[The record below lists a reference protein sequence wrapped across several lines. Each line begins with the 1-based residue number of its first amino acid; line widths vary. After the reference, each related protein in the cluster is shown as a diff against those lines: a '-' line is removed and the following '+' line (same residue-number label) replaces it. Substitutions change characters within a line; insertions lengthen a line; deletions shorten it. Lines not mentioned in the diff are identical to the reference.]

1 MVRLWQKWA
10 SATGV
15 VNGTFQPSPLS
26 VTQRES
32 NIAQTKSARLAKASS
47 HGRCGVNP
55 GEIIQFC
62 RYSLGAGKI
71 GVGRVAEW
79 FKAPVLKSSFDRAT
93 SFCSVLFCLILFAHS
108 TVSIRCHIALA
119 YPVLL
124 RPVAIPVAISP
135 SRFLSALR
143 FPPLLRD

>member
-1 MVRLWQKWA
+1 M
-10 SATGV
+10 
-15 VNGTFQPSPLS
+15 
-26 VTQRES
+26 
-32 NIAQTKSARLAKASS
+32 IAQTKSARLAKASS

-79 FKAPVLKSSFDRAT
+79 FKAPVLKSSFGYTA
-93 SFCSVLFCLILFAHS
+93 SFCSVSFGLIFFAHP

-119 YPVLL
+119 CPVLL
-124 RPVAIPVAISP
+124 RPVAIPVAISLEIFGASRRRGP
-135 SRFLSALR
+135 SITRHLHTHFIGDAG
-143 FPPLLRD
+143 P